1 MTIEDRVRRVLT
13 GAVANEP
20 PPKGAPLAAVRRRR
34 RRRPLLAGATALIL
48 VLAAVAGLVALR
60 SSHRPL
66 PSTDPTAGWK
76 VFSDTTSNLRFRYP
90 PDWVVRERQPGWWRI
105 APPDQA
111 TGMLKDQPA
120 FAVGIRAR
128 STGYYLGEQTGANL
142 TMGRLA
148 SGQAYLVA
156 DESGEIEVPP
166 GEKAPKLSRQRTY
179 TIDWGRACTSGGAS
193 PGCRTQ
199 VVRAGLSTYPHDSP
213 LWDRH
218 QAVGQAIVGSI
229 TPVTPV
235 PPSSGD
241 RTRPACR
248 PDQWRLFHPGGWSY
262 QDLAQRYVLEGGF
275 KFLRGPPCH
284 LALALRLDVEK
295 PAGHLLPLPG
305 NPSRTTVEGDLP
317 EDQDPSTAN
326 TTIYQ
331 GSPLTWIW
339 AWQEW
344 CNKGLPQASLRIT
357 ADSGAS
363 ITVPGPPKADPP
375 QEPETGCQDRG
386 RPSTIRPW
394 P

>member
-13 GAVANEP
+13 DAVATEP
-20 PPKGAPLAAVRRRR
+20 PPRRAPLERTRRRR
-34 RRRPLLAGATALIL
+34 RRRPALAGAVAVVL
-48 VLAAVAGLVALR
+48 VLAAVVGLVAVR
-60 SSHRPL
+60 SGRRPL

-76 VFSDTTSNLRFRYP
+76 VFSDTASNLRFRYP
-90 PDWVVRERQPGWWRI
+90 PGWVVRERQPGWWRV

-111 TGMLKDQPA
+111 TGMLKDQPP
-120 FAVGIRAR
+120 FAVGIRAHAA
-128 STGYYLGEQTGANL
+128 GYYLGEQTGADL
-142 TMGRLA
+142 TRGRLA
-148 SGQAYLVA
+148 GGQGYVVA

-166 GEKAPKLSRQRTY
+166 GEKAPRLSRQRTWA
-179 TIDWGRACTSGGAS
+179 IDWGRACTGGGAG

-199 VVRAGLSTYPHDSP
+199 VVRAGISAYPHDSP

-218 QAVGQAIVGSI
+218 LAVGQAIVESI

-262 QDLAQRYVLEGGF
+262 QDLTQRYVLEGGF

-295 PAGHLLPLPG
+295 PAGHPLRLPG

-317 EDQDPSTAN
+317 EDQDPSTA
-326 TTIYQ
+326 TATIYQ
-331 GSPLTWIW
+331 SSPLTWIW
-339 AWQEW
+339 TWQEW

-357 ADSGAS
+357 AETGAR
-363 ITVPGPPKADPP
+363 IAVPGPPLADPP
-375 QEPETGCQDRG
+375 DEPDTGCRDRG
-386 RPSTIRPW
+386 RRSSIAPW